1 MSLILKLNE
10 VKKNANE
17 LGAYWFLIPSLV
29 ARLSFSRSPSGARSC
44 SRMGRRQSK
53 DNTHTHAHTHTHQ
66 WIKKGML
73 EMTHGHVDR
82 E

>member
-53 DNTHTHAHTHTHQ
+53 DNTHTHAHTHTP
-66 WIKKGML
+66 
-73 EMTHGHVDR
+73 VDKEGNAGNDPR
-82 E
+82 SC